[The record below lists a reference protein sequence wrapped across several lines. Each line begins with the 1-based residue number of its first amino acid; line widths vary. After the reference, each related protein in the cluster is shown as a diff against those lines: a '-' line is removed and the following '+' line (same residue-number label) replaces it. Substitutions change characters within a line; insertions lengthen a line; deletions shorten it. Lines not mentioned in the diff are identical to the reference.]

1 MSTRPLHQLGI
12 ADPVVGSENRADR
25 LQSAAAGEFM
35 ANLQGLAL
43 MGSGLRAG
51 GTSVA
56 NQVKGSCS
64 NVNLRR
70 GIFALTTLILMF
82 SARVYSEPKN
92 SANAA
97 PVQSFLGRW
106 DLTLKTPLREYPSW
120 LEITQEDGQLR
131 ARMVSRWGHARPLP
145 KFELSNGR
153 VKFVS
158 PKEEEDRKDDMV
170 FEGKLSGK
178 TLVGTTT
185 GPDGTPWQWTGE
197 RAPSLKRKSAPQWGK
212 PTQLFNGRD
221 LSGWKMSDPG
231 STANWKIENGTLV
244 SPGHGAELISDA
256 KFEDFKLHV
265 EFNCAP
271 GSNSGVY
278 LRGRYELQIED
289 DPEPEGPTMRT
300 GGVYG
305 FLAPT
310 PEQPRRPGE
319 WQSYDI
325 TLVGRV
331 VTVVQN
337 GQTIIDNQEIPG
349 ITGGALDSHE
359 ALAGPIYLQGTE
371 TGHVAFRNI
380 TITPAR

>member
-1 MSTRPLHQLGI
+1 M
-12 ADPVVGSENRADR
+12 
-25 LQSAAAGEFM
+25 
-35 ANLQGLAL
+35 
-43 MGSGLRAG
+43 
-51 GTSVA
+51 
-56 NQVKGSCS
+56 K
-64 NVNLRR
+64 NLRGWVSR
-70 GIFALTTLILMF
+70 VSESRIWERVFAATILILML
-82 SARVYSEPKN
+82 SALVYSEPKN
-92 SANAA
+92 SADSVAS
-97 PVQSFLGRW
+97 VQPFLGRW

-120 LEITQEDGQLR
+120 LEITQENGQVK

-145 KFELSNGR
+145 KIEISNGTIT
-153 VKFVS
+153 FVS

-197 RAPSLKRKSAPQWGK
+197 RAPSLKRKSDPKWGK
-212 PTQLFNGRD
+212 PMQLFNGKD
-221 LSGWKMSDPG
+221 LSGWTPSDPG
-231 STANWKIENGTLV
+231 ATAKWKVENGTLV
-244 SPGHGAELISDA
+244 SPGHGAELITDA
-256 KFEDFKLHV
+256 KFEDFKLHID
-265 EFNCAP
+265 FNCAP

-305 FLAPT
+305 FLAAT

-319 WQSYDI
+319 WQTYDI
-325 TLVGRV
+325 TLVGRM

-337 GQTIIDNQEIPG
+337 GHTIIDRQEIPG

-359 ALAGPIYLQGTE
+359 GLPGPIYLQGTE
-371 TGHVAFRNI
+371 AGHVTFRNI
-380 TITPAR
+380 TITPGR

>member
-1 MSTRPLHQLGI
+1 M
-12 ADPVVGSENRADR
+12 
-25 LQSAAAGEFM
+25 
-35 ANLQGLAL
+35 
-43 MGSGLRAG
+43 
-51 GTSVA
+51 
-56 NQVKGSCS
+56 K
-64 NVNLRR
+64 NLRGWAWAVPELMTWR
-70 GIFALTTLILMF
+70 RVFVLTILMLML
-82 SARVYSEPKN
+82 STLAYSEQKN
-92 SANAA
+92 SADKAA
-97 PVQSFLGRW
+97 SVQSFLGRW

-120 LEITQEDGQLR
+120 LEITQENGQLK
-131 ARMVSRWGHARPLP
+131 ARFVSRWGNARPLP
-145 KFELSNGR
+145 KIEISNGA

-170 FEGKLSGK
+170 FEGTLSGK

-185 GPDGTPWQWTGE
+185 GPDGTRWQWTGE
-197 RAPSLKRKSAPQWGK
+197 RAPALKRKSDPKWGK
-212 PTQLFNGRD
+212 PTQLFNGKD
-221 LSGWKMSDPG
+221 LTGWTTSDPG
-231 STANWKIENGTLV
+231 ATAKWKVENGTLV
-244 SPGHGAELISDA
+244 SPGHGAELITDA

-319 WQSYDI
+319 WQTYDI

-331 VTVVQN
+331 VTVLQN
-337 GQTIIDNQEIPG
+337 GQSIIDHQAISG

-359 ALAGPIYLQGTE
+359 GQPGPIYLQGTE
-371 TGHVAFRNI
+371 AGHVTFRNI
-380 TITPAR
+380 TITPAK

>member
-1 MSTRPLHQLGI
+1 
-12 ADPVVGSENRADR
+12 
-25 LQSAAAGEFM
+25 M
-35 ANLQGLAL
+35 ANLKRLA
-43 MGSGLRAG
+43 
-51 GTSVA
+51 SVISELEVERTNPL
-56 NQVKGSCS
+56 NQVKGGRS

-70 GIFALTTLILMF
+70 RVFALTTLILML
-82 SARVYSEPKN
+82 SMRVYSQGKT
-92 SANAA
+92 SADTTAS
-97 PVQSFLGRW
+97 VQDFLGRW

-120 LEITQEDGQLR
+120 LEITQEDGQLK

-145 KFELSNGR
+145 KFEFSNGR
-153 VKFVS
+153 ITFVS

-178 TLVGTTT
+178 TLVGTTS

-197 RAPSLKRKSAPQWGK
+197 RAPSLKRTSPPKWGN
-212 PTQLFNGRD
+212 PAQLFNGKD
-221 LSGWKMSDPG
+221 LSGWRMSDPE
-231 STANWKIENGTLV
+231 STATWKVEDGTLV
-244 SPGHGAELISDA
+244 SPGHGAELITDA

-305 FLAPT
+305 FLAPS
-310 PEQPRRPGE
+310 PEQPRRPGL

-325 TLVGRV
+325 TFVGRV
-331 VTVVQN
+331 VTVAQN
-337 GQTIIDNQEIPG
+337 GHTIIDKQEVPG

-359 ALAGPIYLQGTE
+359 ALPGPTYQQGSE
-371 TGHVAFRNI
+371 AGHVAFRNI

>member
-1 MSTRPLHQLGI
+1 MR
-12 ADPVVGSENRADR
+12 
-25 LQSAAAGEFM
+25 
-35 ANLQGLAL
+35 NLNGLA
-43 MGSGLRAG
+43 SRASELRAER
-51 GTSVA
+51 TNLVP
-56 NQVKGSCS
+56 QVKGSRS
-64 NVNLRR
+64 NVSVPRR
-70 GIFALTTLILMF
+70 VFALTTLILML
-82 SARVYSEPKN
+82 SMRVYSEQKN
-92 SANAA
+92 SVDTPAS
-97 PVQSFLGRW
+97 VQSFLGRW

-120 LEITQEDGQLR
+120 LELTQEGGQLR

-145 KFELSNGR
+145 KVELSNGR
-153 VKFVS
+153 ITFVS

-197 RAPSLKRKSAPQWGK
+197 RAPSLKRKSSPKWGN
-212 PTQLFNGRD
+212 PTQLVNGKD
-221 LSGWKMSDPG
+221 LSGWRMSDPG
-231 STANWKIENGTLV
+231 ATATWKVENGTLV
-244 SPGHGAELISDA
+244 SPGHGPELISDG

-300 GGVYG
+300 GGIYG
-305 FLAPT
+305 FLAPS

-319 WQSYDI
+319 WQTYDI

-331 VTVVQN
+331 VTIVQN
-337 GQTIIDNQEIPG
+337 GQTIIDKQEIPG

-359 ALAGPIYLQGTE
+359 ALPGPIYLQGSE
-371 TGHVAFRNI
+371 AGHVAFRNI